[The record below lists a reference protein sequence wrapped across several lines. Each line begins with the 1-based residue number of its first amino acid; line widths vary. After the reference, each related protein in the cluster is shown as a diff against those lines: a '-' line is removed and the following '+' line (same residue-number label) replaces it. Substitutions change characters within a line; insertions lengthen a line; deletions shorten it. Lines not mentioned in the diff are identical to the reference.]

1 MSDKTYQTWIFENAE
16 KRDNAKEMVLPIRH
30 PTNRTE
36 WLDDWTVKLEDPV
49 HKQVEM
55 LLKRSSAKRID

>member
-1 MSDKTYQTWIFENAE
+1 MSYQTWIFEDAE
-16 KRDNAKEMVLPIRH
+16 KRDNAKEMILPMRH
-30 PTNRTE
+30 PANRTE
-36 WLDDWTVKLEDPV
+36 WLDDWTIKLTEPV